1 MSAAAAEPI
10 TNQADTTVVNK
21 AEAAFIPVLRM
32 VLLARV
38 TIIHF

>member
-1 MSAAAAEPI
+1 
-10 TNQADTTVVNK
+10 VVNK

-38 TIIHF
+38 TIIHFRNLTKPRRPK